1 MTLFWLH
8 LQMLSST
15 QKTWDPE
22 QAVLYLV
29 PHVHYLV
36 TTMDC
41 EGTSALIFQ
50 RFQQICDIQLLA
62 GNSGTILITS

>member
-1 MTLFWLH
+1 MAHWQNDQSQEGKLPLLYPEHAVLH
-8 LQMLSST
+8 L
-15 QKTWDPE
+15 
-22 QAVLYLV
+22 V
-29 PHVHYLV
+29 PQVHCLV

-41 EGTSALIFQ
+41 EGASAPIFQ